1 MSWQYRVRSPEDEAT
16 KTLSEYQAGLR
27 AAEARD
33 RLEINLDTEAP
44 AASRFNV
51 GQLRNVALLWTVVVI
66 AIAGAA
72 TWFLDRVLAAETVA
86 IVTAIVIVTT
96 RARLRRT

>member
-16 KTLSEYQAGLR
+16 NTLSGYQAGLR
-27 AAEARD
+27 AADARG
-33 RLEINLDTEAP
+33 RLEVNLDSEAP
-44 AASRFNV
+44 AVSRFNA
-51 GQLRNVALLWTVVVI
+51 QRLRNVAFLWTIIVL
-66 AIAGAA
+66 AIAVAA